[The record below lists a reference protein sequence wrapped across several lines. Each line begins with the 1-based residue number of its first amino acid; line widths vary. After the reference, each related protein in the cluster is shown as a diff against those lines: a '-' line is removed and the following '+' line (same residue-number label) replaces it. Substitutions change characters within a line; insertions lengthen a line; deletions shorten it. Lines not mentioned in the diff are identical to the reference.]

1 MSEESYFCWLYTSDY
16 THVEKRIWYQHKYI
30 DNILNLQYNFFFGYC
45 KNVYNNV
52 CFSSTKN
59 CIYLFHISIWIQFG
73 VRFLKIFNEDSNILG
88 CMVFRKEKITFRYQ
102 MPIFYKSYALSLTF
116 LSRYTP
122 IVMIA

>member
-1 MSEESYFCWLYTSDY
+1 MLKKESD
-16 THVEKRIWYQHKYI
+16 I
-30 DNILNLQYNFFFGYC
+30 NINISIPLSIYNTIFFGYC

-59 CIYLFHISIWIQFG
+59 CIYLFYISIWIQFG

-122 IVMIA
+122 IVMMA